1 VTSGPLQLSEFS
13 RCFQGVLPSIVTTA
27 DDDGIP
33 NVTYVSQIH
42 LVDERHVALSRQFF
56 NKTTRNIDQN
66 GRAAAEVYDPLTL
79 EVYRLVLRFVRSE
92 TAGALFVR
100 MALRIDAIASMTGMS
115 GVFRLISADVFEV
128 ERVEKVEGNLI
139 AGAGGDVPV
148 SLEGPRTEMRGLQWI
163 SDQINRSESLENLID
178 TVLAALETYFGFT
191 HSMLL
196 LHEEGERLVT
206 VASRGYGESGVGAE
220 VAIGEGLI
228 GTVARERRLLRMTG
242 LKSGLDY
249 GRAARWQAERSGQTV
264 TPEIPLPGL
273 ADAQSTLI
281 IPLWVAERL
290 IGVLAVESRDSLGF
304 AEWHEAY
311 LEIIGNQIALGIER
325 ELRRSQETEDEAAVE
340 VPSAPKV
347 ATPGKPLRRVHY
359 YASDECLFVDDQ
371 YLIRNV
377 PAKILWKLLTLWR
390 DEGRV
395 EFTNRELRL
404 DPALGLPEFR
414 DNLESRLILLR
425 RRLQEKCPDLALVA
439 SGRGRFILSV
449 TADVDLIER

>member
-1 VTSGPLQLSEFS
+1 MAGALQLSEIS

-27 DDDGIP
+27 DNDGIP

-56 NKTTRNIDQN
+56 NKTTRNIDQT
-66 GRAAAEVYDPLTL
+66 GRAAAELYDPLTF

-128 ERVEKVEGNLI
+128 ERVEKVENLI
-139 AGAGGDVPV
+139 GGADGDAPV

-196 LHEEGERLVT
+196 LHEEGERLIT

-242 LKSGLDY
+242 LRSGLDY
-249 GRAARWQAERSGQTV
+249 GRAARWQAERSGRAV

-290 IGVLAVESRDSLGF
+290 IGVLSVESRESLGF

-325 ELRRSQETEDEAAVE
+325 ELRRSQETEDDAAVE
-340 VPSAPKV
+340 VSSAPKA
-347 ATPGKPLRRVHY
+347 ATAGKPLRRVHY

-390 DEGRV
+390 DQGRV

-449 TADVDLIER
+449 AADLDLVEK